1 MVKRKIIIASHNKL
15 AFGMKET
22 LGYIT
27 GDVSHVVEISAYLD
41 NTPVDEAIKASLAD
55 VSADDE
61 VIILTDLLGGSVN
74 QAFFPYLN
82 HEHFHVITGMNLPVL
97 MSLALQ
103 PTNTYLDAAT
113 IHQAIA
119 EARDQLI
126 YVNDFVAAMAVDDDD
141 DE

>member
-61 VIILTDLLGGSVN
+61 VIILTDLLGGSVG
-74 QAFFPYLN
+74 QELRLQRRAVPGLFAPGLV
-82 HEHFHVITGMNLPVL
+82 VILSGGAHGLRGHPGG
-97 MSLALQ
+97 
-103 PTNTYLDAAT
+103 
-113 IHQAIA
+113 
-119 EARDQLI
+119 
-126 YVNDFVAAMAVDDDD
+126 
-141 DE
+141 